1 MHRFY
6 CPTLTATVPLATQ
19 PVSGIAVLD
28 PQEAHH
34 ARRVLRLRD
43 GDLVEVFDGRGT
55 IGRGRIECKPNLAQV
70 HIAQIESQPPSIPS
84 LDVAA
89 AVPKGPRA
97 DHMVEQ
103 LSQLSVDR
111 LTLLR
116 TQFAVVDPRPGKL
129 DRFRRA
135 AVESAKQ
142 SGRARVMSV
151 DAPMALPEVLGRP
164 YDLRLIADAPH
175 AGPHATAPADV
186 LPALRCAR
194 SLLVL
199 IGPEGGWT
207 EQELA
212 TAEQHGCV
220 RWSLGPRVMR
230 IETAAVA
237 AAAILR
243 CLTAE
248 TDRSCLKPPPNL
260 AIIG

>member
-55 IGRGRIECKPNLAQV
+55 IGRGRIECKSNVAQV
-70 HIAQIESQPPSIPS
+70 HIAQIESQPPLMPS
-84 LDVAA
+84 LEIAA

-116 TQFAVVDPRPGKL
+116 TRFTVVDPRPGKL

-151 DAPMALPEVLGRP
+151 DAPMALSDVLSRP
-164 YDLRLIADAPH
+164 YDLRLIADVH
-175 AGPHATAPADV
+175 AGPHAAAPADV
-186 LPALRCAR
+186 LSMLHSAR

-207 EQELA
+207 GQELA

-243 CLTAE
+243 YLAAKTA
-248 TDRSCLKPPPNL
+248 DRV
-260 AIIG
+260 

>member
-6 CPTLTATVPLATQ
+6 CPTLTATAPLATR

-55 IGRGRIECKPNLAQV
+55 IGRGRIECKPNIVQV
-70 HIAQIESQPPSIPS
+70 HIAQTESQPPPTPLLEI
-84 LDVAA
+84 AA

-103 LSQLSVDR
+103 LSQLGVDR
-111 LTLLR
+111 LILLR
-116 TQFAVVDPRPGKL
+116 TQFTVVDPRPGKL

-142 SGRARVMSV
+142 SGRAHVMSV
-151 DAPMALPEVLGRP
+151 DAPMALAEVLGRP
-164 YDLRLIADAPH
+164 YDLRLIADVH
-175 AGPHATAPADV
+175 AGPHAAAPADV
-186 LPALRCAR
+186 LPTLSSAR

-207 EQELA
+207 AQEL
-212 TAEQHGCV
+212 TIAEQHGCV
-220 RWSLGPRVMR
+220 RWSLGPHVMR

-243 CLTAE
+243 YLATE
-248 TDRSCLKPPPNL
+248 TGRPCLKPPQNL